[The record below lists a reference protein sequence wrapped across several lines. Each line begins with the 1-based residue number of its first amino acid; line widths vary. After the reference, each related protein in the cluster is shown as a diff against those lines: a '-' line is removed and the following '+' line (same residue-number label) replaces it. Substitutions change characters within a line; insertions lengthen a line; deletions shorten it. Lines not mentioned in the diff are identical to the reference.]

1 MKNKKMLFYKIE
13 TPLHMGS
20 GIDLSVVDM
29 PIAREKHT
37 GFPKLE
43 SSGIKGA
50 FRSFFNNKGYEWKDK
65 VNILFGPEDD
75 GSKYSSSLVLYE
87 GKILLFPVKTLRGVF
102 GWITCPMV
110 LNRFKADMAIFKDDI
125 EENTKEDT
133 RNRCNMSDIKDSSVS
148 SENTILSDQSD
159 IIYPYGTFKENVI
172 IEDFTFKIN
181 SPEPNQEMKEL
192 VHISDILSKNIESQL
207 IERKIKKDIFVVSDD
222 AFNYFVNMSTE
233 ISTRVRLENGIVN
246 AGPFTEEYV
255 PAEAVFYGFTEMNN
269 IPKNAITPENVKK
282 EHEDEIGKEN
292 LKDKLFN
299 EFINNLN
306 YIQLGGNT
314 TLGKGIVKIIK
325 ADL

>member
-1 MKNKKMLFYKIE
+1 MNNKKMLFYKID

-50 FRSFFNNKGYEWKDK
+50 LRNYFNKRSPDWEGPDWENKI
-65 VNILFGPEDD
+65 NILFGPEDD
-75 GSKYSSSLVLYE
+75 GSKHSSSLVLYE

-110 LNRFKADMAIFKDDI
+110 LNRFKEDMIIFKDDAQAI
-125 EENTKEDT
+125 DKLQV
-133 RNRCNMSDIKDSSVS
+133 DI
-148 SENTILSDQSD
+148 ENTILSDKSN
-159 IIYPYGTFKENVI
+159 IKYPYNTSEKKVVI
-172 IEDFTFKIN
+172 EEFTFEVDNYANKDN
-181 SPEPNQEMKEL
+181 SLL
-192 VHISDILSKNIESQL
+192 VYISKKLSKNIQSSL
-207 IERKIKKDIFVVSDD
+207 IKDKISKDIFVVSDD

-233 ISTRVRLENGIVN
+233 ISTRVRLENGIVS

-255 PAEAVFYGFTEMNN
+255 PAETVFYGFAEMNN
-269 IPKNAITPENVKK
+269 IPKNARE
-282 EHEDEIGKEN
+282 EN
-292 LKDKLFN
+292 LKEEELFE
-299 EFINNLN
+299 EFIEKLN

-314 TLGKGIVKIIK
+314 TLGKGLVKIINV
-325 ADL
+325 DL